1 LELPRSAA
9 IPSEALPDKKSAK
22 LGKMTERTYLAK
34 VRYPST
40 LLAKRSRTTKTLQRQ
55 RFGDFPA
62 VRDKASAE
70 QAEDVAR

>member
-1 LELPRSAA
+1 
-9 IPSEALPDKKSAK
+9 
-22 LGKMTERTYLAK
+22 MTERAYLAK